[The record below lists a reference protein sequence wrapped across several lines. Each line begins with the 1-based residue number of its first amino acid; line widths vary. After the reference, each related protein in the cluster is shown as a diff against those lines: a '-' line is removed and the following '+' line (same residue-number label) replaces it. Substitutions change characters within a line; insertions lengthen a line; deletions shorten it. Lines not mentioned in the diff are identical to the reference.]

1 MQRAPRRPGT
11 SSARPSESRCS
22 ARFET
27 ETTWTLVP
35 KRERNRGMSN
45 SERNHETDPIS
56 SEPSLAR
63 REWLTAFAAGGI
75 ATVTAALP
83 RYASSQRRA
92 RPADSPELEL
102 RYIKEAVEPLKTR
115 NYVEEAKREGIVDGG
130 INGQLAADINQFL
143 GTTYQAFVYSEL
155 VNALPDDVRSTKE
168 VQADVATMSS
178 VLDQAVAD
186 AYFIIGTADA
196 ELKKDI
202 DRELQQKPDLLM
214 DMAAGLDEE
223 GGRHGMGIH
232 GRVRLRRASSQLSAR
247 LRMQSSNEVMTDL
260 NDKITRI
267 SERNGV
273 SRRDG
278 EQFEVSLATR
288 RMMSF
293 VADDPSM
300 PDSVET
306 SPASPT
312 ESSSA
317 GKGRRRDDLQWLER
331 KARRLTRAS
340 RGLAGTGGGLL
351 IAGGIAFGVSGGLG
365 GAFVMCLG
373 GLALLLALF
382 IVGAAARRR
391 KQLEE
396 AKAAAKYNTDR

>member
-1 MQRAPRRPGT
+1 
-11 SSARPSESRCS
+11 
-22 ARFET
+22 
-27 ETTWTLVP
+27 
-35 KRERNRGMSN
+35 
-45 SERNHETDPIS
+45 
-56 SEPSLAR
+56 
-63 REWLTAFAAGGI
+63 
-75 ATVTAALP
+75 
-83 RYASSQRRA
+83 
-92 RPADSPELEL
+92 
-102 RYIKEAVEPLKTR
+102 
-115 NYVEEAKREGIVDGG
+115 
-130 INGQLAADINQFL
+130 
-143 GTTYQAFVYSEL
+143 
-155 VNALPDDVRSTKE
+155 
-168 VQADVATMSS
+168 MSS

-223 GGRHGMGIH
+223 GGKHGMGIH

-247 LRMQSSNEVMTDL
+247 LRVQSSNEVMTDL
-260 NDKITRI
+260 TDKITRI

-278 EQFEVSLATR
+278 KQFEVSLATR
-288 RMMSF
+288 RMMSL
-293 VADDPSM
+293 VDDDPFM
-300 PDSVET
+300 PDPVET

-317 GKGRRRDDLQWLER
+317 GEGRRRDDLERLER
-331 KARRLTRAS
+331 KAKRRTRAS
-340 RGLAGTGGGLL
+340 RGLAGTGAGLL
-351 IAGGIAFGVSGGLG
+351 IAGGIAFGVAGGLG
-365 GAFVMCLG
+365 GAFVMCVG

-396 AKAAAKYNTDR
+396 AKAAAKNSTDR